1 MGKKRKAR
9 TPIVSLQDGAHRRT
23 GVHGRK
29 VKMLARLLSRAA
41 RSSQKNVSFLGCVAN
56 NTTTTHV
63 ATANLT
69 YVSNS
74 PTPTSLVNGTS
85 SWSWPI
91 QNQFQARSYSED
103 AFAGDTDLIPP
114 VKMYGTSA
122 KYASALWAAATKAKV
137 LDNVGKELE
146 QVIELKS
153 SDAKFS
159 SFLDDPTVP
168 VDKKIEGLKKMFE
181 TGKFTEITKN
191 FFFVMAE
198 NGRLAE
204 LPTVAEQYQELVY
217 ASRGEVLVTVTSAI
231 PLSPEQEAE
240 CKKVLTEKVLQ
251 KGEKLVLN
259 VKVDRKILGGLIFD
273 IGEKHIDMSI
283 EARIRKIENL
293 LRDAVGSV

>member
-1 MGKKRKAR
+1 MGEEKKR
-9 TPIVSLQDGAHRRT
+9 PHGIVSLQDGAHRRT

-41 RSSQKNVSFLGCVAN
+41 RSSQKNVSFLGCAAN
-56 NTTTTHV
+56 NSTTTHV

-85 SWSWPI
+85 WSWPI

-103 AFAGDTDLIPP
+103 AFAGDNDLVPP

-146 QVIELKS
+146 QVIELKN

-168 VDKKIEGLKKMFE
+168 VDKKIEGLKK
-181 TGKFTEITKN
+181 I

-198 NGRLAE
+198 NGRLSE

>member
-1 MGKKRKAR
+1 
-9 TPIVSLQDGAHRRT
+9 
-23 GVHGRK
+23 
-29 VKMLARLLSRAA
+29 MLVFFPFLFLS
-41 RSSQKNVSFLGCVAN
+41 F
-56 NTTTTHV
+56 
-63 ATANLT
+63 
-69 YVSNS
+69 S
-74 PTPTSLVNGTS
+74 PTS
-85 SWSWPI
+85 S
-91 QNQFQARSYSED
+91 
-103 AFAGDTDLIPP
+103 PP
-114 VKMYGTSA
+114 PPPHLKQ
-122 KYASALWAAATKAKV
+122 
-137 LDNVGKELE
+137 

-198 NGRLAE
+198 NGRLSE

>member
-1 MGKKRKAR
+1 MFGFLKLAPRVLGKTKKNYRREEERRREEEEEEERRREREEEKKRPHA
-9 TPIVSLQDGAHRRT
+9 IVSLQDGAHRRT

-56 NTTTTHV
+56 NSTTTHV

-85 SWSWPI
+85 WSLPI

-103 AFAGDTDLIPP
+103 AFAGDNDLVPP

-146 QVIELKS
+146 QVRWDWSQQPLAFPS
-153 SDAKFS
+153 A
-159 SFLDDPTVP
+159 T
-168 VDKKIEGLKKMFE
+168 
-181 TGKFTEITKN
+181 
-191 FFFVMAE
+191 FFIV
-198 NGRLAE
+198 
-204 LPTVAEQYQELVY
+204 QIY
-217 ASRGEVLVTVTSAI
+217 
-231 PLSPEQEAE
+231 
-240 CKKVLTEKVLQ
+240 
-251 KGEKLVLN
+251 
-259 VKVDRKILGGLIFD
+259 
-273 IGEKHIDMSI
+273 
-283 EARIRKIENL
+283 
-293 LRDAVGSV
+293 

>member
-1 MGKKRKAR
+1 MGEEKKR
-9 TPIVSLQDGAHRRT
+9 PHGIVSLQDGAHRRT

-56 NTTTTHV
+56 NSTTTHV

-85 SWSWPI
+85 WSLPI

-103 AFAGDTDLIPP
+103 AFAGDNDLVPP

-168 VDKKIEGLKKMFE
+168 VDKKIEGLKK
-181 TGKFTEITKN
+181 I

-198 NGRLAE
+198 NGRLSE